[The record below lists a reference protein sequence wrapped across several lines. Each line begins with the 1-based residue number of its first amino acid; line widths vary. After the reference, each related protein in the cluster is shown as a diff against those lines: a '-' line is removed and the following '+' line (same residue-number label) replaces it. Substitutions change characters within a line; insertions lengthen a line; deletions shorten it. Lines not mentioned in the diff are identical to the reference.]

1 MRLVPNEDIN
11 MDIKTVL
18 KWKKQNFKHANENVI
33 NHTVNYGTSEINLDL
48 KNNGLTV
55 RVKFKGYLSTYDTFC
70 ILAKKKN
77 MAILLNGH
85 IALDH
90 LQCFISNLTH
100 DVTSYWD
107 ENQPINVLVLQRQLR

>member
-1 MRLVPNEDIN
+1 
-11 MDIKTVL
+11 
-18 KWKKQNFKHANENVI
+18 
-33 NHTVNYGTSEINLDL
+33 
-48 KNNGLTV
+48 
-55 RVKFKGYLSTYDTFC
+55 
-70 ILAKKKN
+70 